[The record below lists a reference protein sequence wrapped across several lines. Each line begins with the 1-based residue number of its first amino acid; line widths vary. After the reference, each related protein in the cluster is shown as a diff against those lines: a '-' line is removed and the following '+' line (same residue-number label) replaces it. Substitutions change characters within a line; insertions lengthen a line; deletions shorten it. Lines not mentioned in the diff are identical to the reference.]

1 MIKNIFRK
9 EFVYSL
15 LAVGSVVLWNGV
27 ALVGCSKSTDA
38 KPVTQ
43 AVSVQVT
50 KLTPTNYIGYV
61 EMVGNTEAPSTIE
74 FQAQVS
80 GYLQST
86 SSREGLMVKSNEVL
100 FVIDPTTYQ
109 AELDAAKAQLDIDIA
124 KANKAQADLVRNKE
138 LVDQEVISAAQYDV
152 YDAAA
157 KEAEASVELSK
168 AKLKSAEINLNY
180 TVIRAPYD
188 GMLGE
193 VKVRPGNLVSAGST
207 SLGSMSVVNPIWV
220 TFPLSEQ
227 IYIKSTKNG
236 SFETSSEML
245 ENHKIKASD
254 EWATMDLI
262 QLNGDIYPEK
272 GKVFFVDRGFSP
284 TTGTLKTK
292 ATFPNPKGYLRP
304 NQFARLRIP
313 AFNFTNVFVIP
324 TSAILEMQSKSMV
337 YIVDSENKV
346 HMRSLDIAYNG
357 HNEVVVQKGLSA
369 GELLVTKGLLKLREG
384 ISVQPMTEEEV
395 QTKAKE
401 TLSQIDEKIKKRE
414 TTETS
419 QSQTD
424 SQQ

>member
-1 MIKNIFRK
+1 MMKKSFCK

-15 LAVGSVVLWNGV
+15 LAVSSVVLVNGI
-27 ALVGCSKSTDA
+27 AWVGCSKSPEV
-38 KPVTQ
+38 KPEAQ
-43 AVSVQVT
+43 AISVQVM
-50 KLTPTNYIGYV
+50 KLAPTNYKGYV

-86 SSREGLMVKSNEVL
+86 STREGLMVKSNEVL

-109 AELDAAKAQLDIDIA
+109 AEYDAAQAQLNIDIA
-124 KANKAQADLVRNKE
+124 KANKAKADLVRNKE
-138 LVDQEVISAAQYDV
+138 LVGQEVISAAQYDV

-157 KEAEASVELSK
+157 KEADASVELSR

-180 TVIRAPYD
+180 TVIRAPFD
-188 GMLGE
+188 GLLGE
-193 VKVRPGNLVSAGST
+193 VKVRPGNLVSAGTS
-207 SLGSMSVVNPIWV
+207 SLGSLSIIDPMWV

-227 IYIKSTKNG
+227 IYLQSTKNG
-236 SFETSSEML
+236 SFEASAKML
-245 ENHKIKASD
+245 EDHQMKASD

-262 QLNGDIYPEK
+262 QLNGDIYSEK
-272 GKVFFVDRGFSP
+272 GRVFFVDKGFSP

-313 AFNFTNVFVIP
+313 AHNFTNVFVMP
-324 TSAILEMQSKSMV
+324 SSAILEMQSKSMV

-346 HMRSLDIAYNG
+346 HMRSLDIVYKGN
-357 HNEVVVQKGLSA
+357 NEVVVQKGLNA

-384 ISVQPMTEEEV
+384 VVVQPMTQEEV
-395 QTKAKE
+395 QTQSQKK
-401 TLSQIDEKIKKRE
+401 LSEVNAKIKERE
-414 TTETS
+414 TTEAS

-424 SQQ
+424 SKQ